1 MRTSSPRQLLLL
13 TLALGLAAAL
23 ATTACNPKPATGVK
37 VAEGVG
43 IRDFTTVRSVDGTVQ
58 TRDVLPEPRPR
69 EAITGDDYFRLKL
82 EHMYIGEELGR
93 EVGNVAVI
101 TQIDGVLPKQVKCSE
116 LDVKT
121 ELGMDLDTRERNNIA
136 QLDKCAY
143 KHVVA
148 INPVF
153 RNGHVAFDSA
163 YISPPFRMGR
173 EPVEL
178 RFMISQL
185 NDVELARM
193 LLSWGQ
199 EQLNN
204 LSSWGLEELDL
215 TQWQAKLVD
224 IGFTVAN
231 YILDYAAKPDYVFD
245 FQTAFVPIETVG
257 GVTTPQNL
265 FMGGD
270 FVIAA
275 LPPRERDGEG
285 NAGALWM
292 TDHLI
297 FDSGRLYHRD
307 SREEYR
313 EAAYIVFK
321 VERQSRFPGEL
332 PVALEQIS
340 RSLERGRSADEVAT
354 MARNIVLDLQDAR
367 VLNETEGA
375 YLKDMVGWF
384 AEARSAEGRLKKAL
398 DGQRSEPGSVP
409 VQLREVGAALAPDLA
424 LVDEVARSGRLMQD
438 LARIYDNYS
447 RSPGMM
453 QAECIV
459 IRNVTQGIADSYGRL
474 RPTLMRAY
482 EDLQMQR
489 NALDRKAK
497 RSAPEDERLQAM
509 LDAESWLARQ
519 LDGLPEQLAAPQ
531 CPALRD

>member
-1 MRTSSPRQLLLL
+1 MRFTRLPLRQLL
-13 TLALGLAAAL
+13 TLVCLAGAVSAF
-23 ATTACNPKPATGVK
+23 TQACNPANQAGTRVDD
-37 VAEGVG
+37 GVG
-43 IRDFTTVRSVDGTVQ
+43 IRDYFTMRSVDGRLT
-58 TRDVLPEPRPR
+58 TRDVRPEPRPR

-93 EVGNVAVI
+93 AVGNVVVI
-101 TQIDGVLPKQVKCSE
+101 NQLDGVLPKQVTCNE
-116 LDVKT
+116 LDVRG
-121 ELGMDLDTRERNNIA
+121 EFGMDLENRERANVSLP
-136 QLDKCAY
+136 QKCAY

-153 RNGHVAFDSA
+153 QNGHVTFDSA

-185 NDVELARM
+185 NDVELARQ
-193 LLSWGQ
+193 LLKWGE

-204 LSSWGLEELDL
+204 LNEWGLEELDL
-215 TQWQAKLVD
+215 TQWQSKLVD

-231 YILDYAAKPDYVFD
+231 YILDYAAKPSYIFD

-257 GVTTPQNL
+257 GVTSPQNL

-270 FVIAA
+270 FIIAGF
-275 LPPRERDGEG
+275 PPGGGDKG
-285 NAGALWM
+285 GALLASD
-292 TDHLI
+292 TLV
-297 FDSGRLYHRD
+297 FDSGRLYYKDTRK
-307 SREEYR
+307 EYR

-321 VERQSRFPGEL
+321 VERQSRYPGDL
-332 PVALEQIS
+332 PVQLAQIS

-367 VLNETEGA
+367 VVNETEGA

-384 AEARSAEGRLKKAL
+384 AEARTAQSQLKQAL
-398 DGQRSEPGSVP
+398 DGKRVDPDAVP
-409 VQLREVGAALAPDLA
+409 PQLREAGSALAPDLA
-424 LVDEVARSGRLMQD
+424 LVGDVARSRRLMED

-459 IRNVTQGIADSYGRL
+459 IRDVTQGIAESYGRL
-474 RPTLMRAY
+474 RPTLLRAF
-482 EDLQMQR
+482 EDLQLQR
-489 NALDRKAK
+489 SNLDRKTG
-497 RSAPEDERLQAM
+497 RSPAEEQRLAA
-509 LDAESWLARQ
+509 LLETEAWLARQ
-519 LDGLPEQLAAPQ
+519 LDGLPEKLSAPQ